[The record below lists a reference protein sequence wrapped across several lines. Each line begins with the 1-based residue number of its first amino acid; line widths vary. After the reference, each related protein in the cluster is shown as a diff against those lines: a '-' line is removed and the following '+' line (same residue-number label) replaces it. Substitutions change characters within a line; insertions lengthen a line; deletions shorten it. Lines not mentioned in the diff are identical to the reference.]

1 MKDKSQAEKTAAE
14 RQVELLSTALGSAPS
29 ANGYWLN
36 ASGKTYPS
44 FYPKGLTV
52 SPFNA

>member
-29 ANGYWLN
+29 ANGY
-36 ASGKTYPS
+36 
-44 FYPKGLTV
+44 
-52 SPFNA
+52 

>member
-1 MKDKSQAEKTAAE
+1 MKDKSQAEKAAAE

-29 ANGYWLN
+29 AKGYWLN

-44 FYPKGLTV
+44 FYPKGLT
-52 SPFNA
+52 